1 MELSRSEAQTLI
13 EAIVS
18 LKEKKLNIKTSFNL
32 IKNFRM
38 LEEEIKLLEEVR
50 TKLVNDVRECYA
62 ERTEDGEFIQEDS
75 VFGVKIKED
84 KIEEAQKYH
93 GEYVN
98 LLNEKVN
105 IPLYT
110 INIQEL
116 EDVDIEMSV
125 IANLEKIL
133 TDGD

>member
-1 MELSRSEAQTLI
+1 MELSRSEAQTLLN
-13 EAIVS
+13 AIVS
-18 LKEKKLNIKTSFNL
+18 LKEKKLNIRTSFNL
-32 IKNFRM
+32 IKNFKM
-38 LEEEIKLLEEVR
+38 LEEEIKMLEEVR
-50 TKLVNDVRECYA
+50 TKLVNDVQKCYA
-62 ERTEDGEFIQEDS
+62 ERTEDDEFIQEDS

-98 LLNEKVN
+98 LLNERVN

-133 TDGD
+133 IDEK

>member
-1 MELSRSEAQTLI
+1 MELSRSEVQTLI

-18 LKEKKLNIKTSFNL
+18 LKEKKLNIRTSFNL

-38 LEEEIKLLEEVR
+38 LEEEIKPLEEVR
-50 TKLVNDVRECYA
+50 TKLVDDVKDSYA
-62 ERTEDGEFIQEDS
+62 ERTENDEFIQEDS

-84 KIEEAQKYH
+84 KIEEAQKCH
-93 GEYVN
+93 GEYIN

-105 IPLYT
+105 LPLYT